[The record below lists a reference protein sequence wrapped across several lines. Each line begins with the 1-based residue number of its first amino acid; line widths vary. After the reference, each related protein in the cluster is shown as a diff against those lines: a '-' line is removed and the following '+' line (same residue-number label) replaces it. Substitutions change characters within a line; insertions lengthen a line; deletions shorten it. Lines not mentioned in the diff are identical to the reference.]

1 MKTTSLACTNPFATN
16 KLSLL
21 SIAGGISPID
31 VVGLV
36 AREQEAIITI
46 AILVVGVVWLLKTTS
61 FPPSGEVPGT
71 AVGPRPVS
79 LLELVC
85 SSNPDVP

>member
-1 MKTTSLACTNPFATN
+1 MLQPLQHYPQSHQLDNPLDQKAFLNKLVRPWSKETSLAWTNLSATN

-31 VVGLV
+31 VVRLV

-46 AILVVGVVWLLKTTS
+46 AILVV
-61 FPPSGEVPGT
+61 
-71 AVGPRPVS
+71 
-79 LLELVC
+79 
-85 SSNPDVP
+85 